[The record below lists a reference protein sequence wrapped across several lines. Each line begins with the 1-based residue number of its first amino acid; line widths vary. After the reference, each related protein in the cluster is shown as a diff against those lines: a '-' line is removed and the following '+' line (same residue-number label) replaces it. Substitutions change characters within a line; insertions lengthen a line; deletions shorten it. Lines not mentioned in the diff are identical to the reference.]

1 MREKKAGHII
11 DHTCIIDVVR
21 SNNPIVSVI
30 KFHKVQGIKKRKFL
44 LKYLK
49 DVVGRWA
56 QEIGGA
62 MGRRLVVNF
71 HKRKILIK
79 ESISDLLTRG
89 QLSRVGRSMI
99 AH

>member
-11 DHTCIIDVVR
+11 DQTGRIDVVQ

-56 QEIGGA
+56 QEIGGV
-62 MGRRLVVNF
+62 MGRGLVGEF
-71 HKRKILIK
+71 PQKKD
-79 ESISDLLTRG
+79 SY
-89 QLSRVGRSMI
+89 
-99 AH
+99 